1 MLSVSSHRFAAAAHA
16 VVSITGPPAFIVIS
30 SRFIHGCFLA
40 RSGVF
45 LCSAGGVSVIAGPL
59 ITTRGAFA
67 QITCPAKCIADGV
80 SVIADPL
87 ITTRGAFAQITCPA
101 ACIAGGVSVIADPFM
116 TTPGASA
123 RITAPFIPIESPSA
137 SVTGPS
143 AETHRRFSGVS
154 ACE

>member
-30 SRFIHGCFLA
+30 SRFIHGSFLA

-45 LCSAGGVSVIAGPL
+45 LCSAGGVSVIAG
-59 ITTRGAFA
+59 
-67 QITCPAKCIADGV
+67 
-80 SVIADPL
+80 PL